1 MKRVILA
8 LTTILIMFTFVA
20 CGSSLYEG
28 EKSGYT
34 KVTNVTGTTFEV
46 SSSWNQSATAIFT
59 IKEDDVYDGL
69 YVKKS
74 DDSYLLFDMNNIL
87 IAVGRTN
94 FDFEENETVE
104 NLAAHDINNVWL
116 SSEEKKLDYESGTK
130 DGVYKLIASAKA
142 DYSVTPTQYATF
154 KGYISNVKS
163 GDMEYSMFV
172 GAMTDSG
179 SLTKTQNEIC
189 EHIAKTFRIVGE
201 GAVEEV
207 EEDTETA
214 EVSTEE
220 TLPSEEV
227 VEEKPVEDVTEEVVE
242 PTEEVVEEQTEQTET
257 DEDTTEE
264 IVVESTEEESDN
276 DKESE
281 EIVVESEDEEPT
293 EEETKE
299 ESTEEK
305 PVEQQTASYTTFT
318 YDDAKNSSTYKPLNT
333 GEAGKFYIFE
343 KDDMISAAVRVDAI
357 HTGTEAERLILTYNG
372 RKTSPSVGTEFVVV
386 EYSSTADPRVNYIDC
401 KFLGAD
407 GENLN
412 YLGVAYPSKCYDMYD
427 NIKVTDGIYSKIY
440 AYYEVPIGTRE
451 YLLKFGSRV
460 AEKTLGTENSL
471 TANYIVDTGYR
482 AKSSREQLKENRK

>member
-1 MKRVILA
+1 
-8 LTTILIMFTFVA
+8 MFTFVA

-87 IAVGRTN
+87 IAVGKTN
-94 FDFEENETVE
+94 FDFEKNETVE
-104 NLAAHDINNVWL
+104 NLKAHDINNVWL
-116 SSEEKKLDYESGTK
+116 TSEEKSLDYESGTK

-142 DYSVTPTQYATF
+142 DYSVTPTQYASF
-154 KGYISNVKS
+154 QGYISNVKS

-172 GAMTDSG
+172 GAMTNG
-179 SLTKTQNEIC
+179 GTPTKTQNEIC

-201 GAVEEV
+201 VAVEEV

-220 TLPSEEV
+220 TLPSEEI
-227 VEEKPVEDVTEEVVE
+227 VEEKPVKDVTEEVVE

-257 DEDTTEE
+257 KEEPTEE

-293 EEETKE
+293 EE
-299 ESTEEK
+299 K
-305 PVEQQTASYTTFT
+305 PVEQQAASNTTFT

-357 HTGTEAERLILTYNG
+357 HTGSEAERLILTYNG

-386 EYSSTADPRVNYIDC
+386 EYSSTVDPRVNYIDC